1 MDVLP
6 GLFQAVD
13 SLLIAP
19 YRWPGHPVIGWWLG
33 TSILAIWTA
42 LLGRLTI
49 ALVFRV
55 NRRYIEET
63 VQEMDQRHHQSI
75 NALKSGDRSAYKGIN
90 KLANE
95 AFGKSFFSLA
105 ALSMARL
112 WPAPFAL
119 AWMQYRFLDVEFPIP
134 FTGYSVGYIAPF
146 IVLYIVAYQI
156 VKQLKRRLPF
166 FRLKKA
172 ILDT

>member
-6 GLFQAVD
+6 GLFEAVD

-95 AFGKSFFSLA
+95 AFGKSFFMQIA
-105 ALSMARL
+105 MASASL
-112 WPAPFAL
+112 WPLPLAL
-119 AWMQYRFLDVEFPIP
+119 AWLQTRFASVDFPLPVTLPVI
-134 FTGYSVGYIAPF
+134 GNSVSYPF
-146 IVLYIVAYQI
+146 IFIPLYILTRI
-156 VKQLKRRLPF
+156 VIGKLKISRAQ
-166 FRLKKA
+166 A
-172 ILDT
+172 I